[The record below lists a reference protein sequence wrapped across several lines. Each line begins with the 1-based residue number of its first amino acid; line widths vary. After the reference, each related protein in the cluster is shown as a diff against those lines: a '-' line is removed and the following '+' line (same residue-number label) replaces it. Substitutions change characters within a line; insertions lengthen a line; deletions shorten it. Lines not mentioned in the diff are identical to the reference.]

1 MSTGPLQLKPYLW
14 VAVGGALGSLLR
26 FAISMVW
33 LTWVD
38 SGFPWPTLLANVVG
52 SLLIGFVAARASSQD
67 SSSMSEDMQ
76 WFLMAGF
83 CGGLTTF
90 SLVSLE
96 LGLMMQIGDWHG
108 AGAYLGL
115 SLAGWL
121 TAVAAGYRLGLRK
134 YIQD

>member
-1 MSTGPLQLKPYLW
+1 MNAGHLKLYLW

-26 FAISMVW
+26 FAISVAW
-33 LTWVD
+33 LNWIGT
-38 SGFPWPTLLANVVG
+38 GFPWATLLANVLG
-52 SLLIGFVAARASSQD
+52 SLLIGFVAARAGSHD
-67 SSSMSEDMQ
+67 SSTLSEDMQ
-76 WFLMAGF
+76 LFLMAGF

-108 AGAYLGL
+108 ASAYLGL

-121 TAVAAGYRLGLRK
+121 TSVAAGYRLGSRK